1 MKVAGFTIIRNAV
14 KCDYPVV
21 ESITSVLPLCDE
33 FIVAVGDSEDDTLGL
48 IRSIRSDK
56 IKIIETSWEK
66 KSDNAHTFAQQTNI
80 AFQTVSA
87 DADWA
92 FYIQADEAL
101 HEKYIPVVKESMLQ
115 HLRNPAVEGLL
126 FNYLHFYGSYDY
138 VGESWRWYRREI
150 RVVRNNKNIFSYGDA
165 QGFRMKPNRKLNVK
179 LIPASIYHYGWVK
192 PPAVMQVKC
201 REWESYY
208 DREHVIS
215 EETEFDYSQVDALQ
229 LFDGEHPAP
238 LKARIASIN
247 WTFNFDVTKK
257 KYSAKEKIKRL
268 ISRIIGYRIGEY
280 KNYKLINH

>member
-14 KCDYPVV
+14 KCDYPIV
-21 ESITSVLPLCDE
+21 EAITSVLPLCDE
-33 FIVAVGDSEDDTLGL
+33 FIAAVGDSEDNTLDL

-56 IKIIETSWEK
+56 IKIIETSWER
-66 KSDNAHTFAQQTNI
+66 KSDRAHTFAQQTDI
-80 AFQTVSA
+80 AFQAVSA

-101 HEKYIPVVKESMLQ
+101 HEKYIPVVKEAMLR
-115 HLRNPAVEGLL
+115 HLPNSAVEGLL

-165 QGFRMKPNRKLNVK
+165 QGFRVKPNRKLNVK
-179 LIPASIYHYGWVK
+179 LIPAAIYHYGWVK
-192 PPAVMQVKC
+192 PPAAMLVKC
-201 REWESYY
+201 REWETYY
-208 DREHVIS
+208 NREHTVS
-215 EETEFDYSQVDALQ
+215 EETEFDYSKVDALQ

-268 ISRIIGYRIGEY
+268 ISRMIGYRIGEY
-280 KNYKLINH
+280 KNYKLMP